1 MFEELV
7 VIISRFHGKSISST
21 MAVLIILI
29 LSFLASLGIT
39 WAYSG
44 ELAYILSGNVA
55 MCAMLQFTALGH
67 FKFPEGM
74 RKMIPPF
81 VPFKK
86 AMVLITGLM
95 EIAAGI
101 LLLFP
106 ATRYAAGIFLIC
118 FFIALL
124 PANIY
129 AANRHLDYQKGTY
142 DGKGPAYLWFRI
154 PMQAFLIAWVWYF
167 AVQPAV

>member
-1 MFEELV
+1 V
-7 VIISRFHGKSISST
+7 
-21 MAVLIILI
+21 AVLIVLI
-29 LSFLASLGIT
+29 VTFLASLGIT
-39 WAYSG
+39 WAGLG
-44 ELAYILSGNVA
+44 EPAYILSGNIA

-74 RKMIPPF
+74 KLMIPPF
-81 VPFKK
+81 IPFKK
-86 AMVLITGLM
+86 TMVLLTGLM

-101 LLLFP
+101 ALLFP
-106 ATRYAAGIFLIC
+106 ITRYATGIFLIL

-142 DGKGPAYLWFRI
+142 DGKGPEYLWFRI
-154 PMQAFLIAWVWYF
+154 LMQVFLIAWVLYF
-167 AVQPAV
+167 AVLPAA

>member
-1 MFEELV
+1 
-7 VIISRFHGKSISST
+7 
-21 MAVLIILI
+21 MAVLVVLI
-29 LSFLASLGIT
+29 VTFLASLGIT
-39 WAYSG
+39 WAGSG
-44 ELAYILSGNVA
+44 EPAYILSGNIA
-55 MCAMLQFTALGH
+55 MCAMLQSTALGH

-74 RKMIPPF
+74 KMMIPPF

-86 AMVLITGLM
+86 ALVLITGLI

-101 LLLFP
+101 ALLFT
-106 ATRYAAGIFLIC
+106 ATRYAAGIFLIL

-129 AANRHLDYQKGTY
+129 AASQHLDYQKGTY

-167 AVQPAV
+167 AVQPTV

>member
-1 MFEELV
+1 
-7 VIISRFHGKSISST
+7 
-21 MAVLIILI
+21 MAVLVVLI
-29 LSFLASLGIT
+29 VTFLVSLGIT
-39 WAYSG
+39 WAGTG
-44 ELAYILSGNVA
+44 EPANVLSGNIA

-74 RKMIPPF
+74 SRMIPPF

-86 AMVLITGLM
+86 TMVLLTGLM

-101 LLLFP
+101 ALLFP
-106 ATRYAAGIFLIC
+106 ATRYAAGIFLIL

-129 AANRHLDYQKGTY
+129 AASQHLDYQKGTY
-142 DGKGPAYLWFRI
+142 DGKGPEYLWFRI
-154 PMQAFLIAWVWYF
+154 PM
-167 AVQPAV
+167 

>member
-1 MFEELV
+1 
-7 VIISRFHGKSISST
+7 
-21 MAVLIILI
+21 MAVLIVLI
-29 LSFLASLGIT
+29 VTFLASLGIS
-39 WAYSG
+39 WAGSG
-44 ELAYILSGNVA
+44 DPACILSGNIA

-74 RKMIPPF
+74 TMMIPSF

-86 AMVLITGLM
+86 ALVLITGLM
-95 EIAAGI
+95 EIAAGVA
-101 LLLFP
+101 LLFP
-106 ATRYAAGIFLIC
+106 VTRYAAGVFLIL
-118 FFIALL
+118 FFIVLL

-129 AANRHLDYQKGTY
+129 AAIRHLDYQKGTY

-154 PMQAFLIAWVWYF
+154 PMQIFLIAWVWYF

>member
-1 MFEELV
+1 MGVLV
-7 VIISRFHGKSISST
+7 V
-21 MAVLIILI
+21 LIVT
-29 LSFLASLGIT
+29 FLASLGIT
-39 WAYSG
+39 WAGSG
-44 ELAYILSGNVA
+44 EPAYILSGNIA

-74 RKMIPPF
+74 KRMIPPF

-86 AMVLITGLM
+86 ALVLITGLI

-101 LLLFP
+101 ALLFT
-106 ATRYAAGIFLIC
+106 ATRYAVGSFLIL

-129 AANRHLDYQKGTY
+129 AASQHLDYQKGTY

>member
-1 MFEELV
+1 
-7 VIISRFHGKSISST
+7 
-21 MAVLIILI
+21 MAVLVVLI
-29 LSFLASLGIT
+29 VTFFVSLGIA
-39 WAYSG
+39 WAGTG
-44 ELAYILSGNVA
+44 EPAYVLSGNIA

-74 RKMIPPF
+74 SRMIPPF

-86 AMVLITGLM
+86 TMVLLTGLM

-101 LLLFP
+101 ALLFP
-106 ATRYAAGIFLIC
+106 ATRHAAGIFLIL

-129 AANRHLDYQKGTY
+129 AASQHLDYQKGTY
-142 DGKGPAYLWFRI
+142 DGKGPEYLWFRI
-154 PMQAFLIAWVWYF
+154 PMQVFLIAWVWYF

>member
-1 MFEELV
+1 MGVLV
-7 VIISRFHGKSISST
+7 V
-21 MAVLIILI
+21 LIVT
-29 LSFLASLGIT
+29 FLASLGIT
-39 WAYSG
+39 WAGSG
-44 ELAYILSGNVA
+44 EPAYILSGNIA

-74 RKMIPPF
+74 KMMIPPF

-86 AMVLITGLM
+86 ALVLITGLI

-101 LLLFP
+101 ALLFP
-106 ATRYAAGIFLIC
+106 ATRYAAGIFLIL

-129 AANRHLDYQKGTY
+129 AASQHLDYQKGTY